1 MNTSLSLQVMEA
13 TVQMFERKCG
23 LNAHFRQ
30 CDVTVAHTLLF
41 LVLLFCIVHARIC
54 RTTAIVLVRKC
65 VNRLTRVL
73 KSEREM
79 NIRLVLQNYPLVKCY
94 FTVSTRLLH

>member
-1 MNTSLSLQVMEA
+1 MA
-13 TVQMFERKCG
+13 

-30 CDVTVAHTLLF
+30 CDVTVAHTSLV
-41 LVLLFCIVHARIC
+41 LVLLLCIIHARIC
-54 RTTAIVLVRKC
+54 RITAIALFRKC

-79 NIRLVLQNYPLVKCY
+79 NTRLLLQNYPLVKCY
-94 FTVSTRLLH
+94 FTVSTRMLQ